1 VPEGTTVLAHGAE
14 SARVARL
21 STRLA
26 LSSPARIAAALALLI
41 GGLSMT
47 PLRAVVTDWIGAV
60 LGGQPAEAPSATV
73 VGPSVFSFAVS
84 GSTFEIRV
92 PGAQP
97 SGRLVVIIDDV
108 TRGSASVIGGDGTE
122 EIVLRAGAGRL
133 DVLVGRSSEAEYRIV
148 LPPQVAGVSVILQ
161 AGALVPD
168 WRPDAELIPRTWSV
182 RLGGR

>member
-1 VPEGTTVLAHGAE
+1 MLAHGAE

-21 STRLA
+21 STRWA

-60 LGGQPAEAPSATV
+60 LGGQATEAP
-73 VGPSVFSFAVS
+73 
-84 GSTFEIRV
+84 
-92 PGAQP
+92 
-97 SGRLVVIIDDV
+97 VIIDDV

-168 WRPDAELIPRTWSV
+168 WRPDAQSIPRTWPV

>member
-1 VPEGTTVLAHGAE
+1 
-14 SARVARL
+14 
-21 STRLA
+21 
-26 LSSPARIAAALALLI
+26 
-41 GGLSMT
+41 MT

-60 LGGQPAEAPSATV
+60 LGGQATEAPVIIDDVTRGSA
-73 VGPSVFSFAVS
+73 S
-84 GSTFEIRV
+84 
-92 PGAQP
+92 
-97 SGRLVVIIDDV
+97 IIDDV

-168 WRPDAELIPRTWSV
+168 WRPDAQSIPRTWPV